1 MKTIPACI
9 LMFTC
14 LWIHT
19 AQAQQPDG
27 ATAKTEPSP
36 PEESKPYIPPVLKSP
51 DGEAYFPA
59 GRESYYTKYYR
70 AAKLPSLLTKREEK
84 GKVRFRLAILPSF
97 TKPIFL
103 TYSRSAEEAVIEVT
117 RLDLLVNQANQL
129 EPGKVELSGKVSV
142 GKRIARNLEA
152 DVIQPEIR
160 NPLSHLTEEQK
171 CLYGGLDG
179 CTWILEVSTDKDYT
193 MEDIWS
199 PGAEQLLPQ
208 KVLDEY
214 KLPKVDTQWFQKF
227 GESLLEITD
236 MKIPGQHLLML
247 KDDS

>member
-9 LMFTC
+9 LMCTC
-14 LWIHT
+14 LWIHA

-51 DGEAYFPA
+51 EGEAYFPA
-59 GRESYYTKYYR
+59 GRESYYTEYYR

-103 TYSRSAEEAVIEVT
+103 TYSRSAEGGEIEIT
-117 RLDLLVNQANQL
+117 RLDLLRNAADEL

-152 DVIQPEIR
+152 DAIDPDIR
-160 NPLSHLTEEQK
+160 TPLSHLTKEQRD
-171 CLYGGLDG
+171 LYKGFDG
-179 CTWILEVSTDKDYT
+179 CTWILEVSTDTDYT

-199 PGAEQLLPQ
+199 PGMEATIPP
-208 KVLDEY
+208 EY
-214 KLPKVDTQWFQKF
+214 LKEHNLPKVDTKWLQKF

-236 MKIPGQHLLML
+236 MKESEQRFGTL
-247 KDDS
+247 KGDS

>member
-9 LMFTC
+9 LMCTC

-51 DGEAYFPA
+51 EGEAYFPP
-59 GRESYYTKYYR
+59 GRESYYTEYYR
-70 AAKLPSLLTKREEK
+70 AAKLPSLLAKREEK

-103 TYSRSAEEAVIEVT
+103 TYSRSAEGAVIEVT

-152 DVIQPEIR
+152 DVIHPEIR
-160 NPLSHLTEEQK
+160 TPFSHLTEEQRDM
-171 CLYGGLDG
+171 YGGFDG
-179 CTWILEVSTDKDYT
+179 CVWILEVSTDTDYT

-199 PGAEQLLPQ
+199 PGAEKSLPQ

-214 KLPKVDTQWFQKF
+214 NLPKVDTQWFQKF